1 MPKLTDYEFAAR
13 IGTRD
18 GWIDALDYVLTVLNE
33 EIDYQEESVSGSGR
47 AASALYRL
55 QTIFSHRREEWMLHG

>member
-1 MPKLTDYEFAAR
+1 MSKVSEKYTIGYEQ
-13 IGTRD
+13 
-18 GWIDALDYVLTVLNE
+18 GWTDALDYVLTVLNE

-55 QTIFSHRREEWMLHG
+55 QTIFSHRRKEWMLYG